1 MKLVKVAPP
10 HRHLF
15 ITKLSNAAERLSKVA
30 VGELQ
35 CFGDA
40 ETMLLSTQMSGS
52 AIFRVL
58 QALSSLTTKK
68 GMMRYCL
75 IKIMMKV

>member
-1 MKLVKVAPP
+1 MKLVNVAPP
-10 HRHLF
+10 HQHLF
-15 ITKLSNAAERLSKVA
+15 ITNLSNAAERLSKVA
-30 VGELQ
+30 AGELQ
-35 CFGDA
+35 CFGDV
-40 ETMLLSTQMSGS
+40 ETMLLSTQISGS

-58 QALSSLTTKK
+58 QDLSSLTTKK